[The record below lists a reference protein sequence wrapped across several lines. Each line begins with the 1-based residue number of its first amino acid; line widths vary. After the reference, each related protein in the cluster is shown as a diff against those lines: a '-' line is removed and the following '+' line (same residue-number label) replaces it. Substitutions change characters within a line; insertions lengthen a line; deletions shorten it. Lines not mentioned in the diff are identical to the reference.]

1 MKYEILIF
9 ITFRCLLC
17 DIIPIQFLQVSG
29 AYGIKVFMGDPPQV
43 KYYTINLALP
53 FNFASNRYY
62 SKQHSLS
69 VQIHERRNI
78 QVEDI
83 VGTVDHLSD
92 TIILLTIKNESIKLH
107 NFNFYDYIE
116 RFDIYD
122 SLSFSYKQTD
132 NFSLIQLL
140 YDNGVITERKFGIIE
155 TKYKEG
161 ILYLGGFDNNI
172 TNKKNYTCG
181 INKEMSE
188 WNCRLSKVYLGNKEY
203 DNDEDAILQGND
215 KRILVPRKFF
225 IFLKENV
232 FSLYE
237 KNNTCRLRNMMRYHF
252 YDCLYNETIY
262 FPNITFQFD
271 TFKLQIDYKWLY
283 EKIEYKNVTYRQFYI
298 EENHINSSQWQFGIP
313 LFRQYP
319 TLFNYDNSS
328 ITFYYNDEDN
338 KISNSTIK
346 EIVIINSI
354 VLSLFFLI
362 DLYKLIQYKIC
373 YLQ

>member
-1 MKYEILIF
+1 MKYQIF
-9 ITFRCLLC
+9 ICIIIRCILC
-17 DIIPIQFLQVSG
+17 EIIPIQFLQVSG

-83 VGTVDHLSD
+83 VGTVKHLSD
-92 TIILLTIKNESIKLH
+92 TIILFTTKKESIKLN
-107 NFNFYDYIE
+107 NFHFYDCRE

-140 YDNGVITERKFGIIE
+140 YDNGLITERKFCIIE

-161 ILYLGGFDNNI
+161 ILYLGGFDKNI
-172 TNKKNYTCG
+172 TNKNNYTCG
-181 INKEMSE
+181 INKEMSA
-188 WNCRLSKVYLGNKEY
+188 WNCRLSKVYLGSKEY
-203 DNDEDAILQGND
+203 DNEEDAILQGND

-225 IFLKENV
+225 VFLKENV

-237 KNNTCRLRNMMRYHF
+237 RNEVY
-252 YDCLYNETIY
+252 LAVESKEKSK
-262 FPNITFQFD
+262 FPGMTF
-271 TFKLQIDYKWLY
+271 
-283 EKIEYKNVTYRQFYI
+283 
-298 EENHINSSQWQFGIP
+298 
-313 LFRQYP
+313 LF
-319 TLFNYDNSS
+319 
-328 ITFYYNDEDN
+328 
-338 KISNSTIK
+338 
-346 EIVIINSI
+346 
-354 VLSLFFLI
+354 
-362 DLYKLIQYKIC
+362 
-373 YLQ
+373 